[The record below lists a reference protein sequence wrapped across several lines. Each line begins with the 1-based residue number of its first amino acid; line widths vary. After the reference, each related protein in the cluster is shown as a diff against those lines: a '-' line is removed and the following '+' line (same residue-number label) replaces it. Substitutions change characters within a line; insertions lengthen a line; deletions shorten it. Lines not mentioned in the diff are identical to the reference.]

1 MFSFDMKCSGL
12 CGALPC
18 EVSGGQE
25 ERSSGGWTLDWSHH
39 TLHSPPS
46 SPPVSLPVT
55 PHRRAM
61 FLYGVFYSPS
71 SQTGISVLYC
81 HFWRRR
87 RKDTNQVQPSV
98 TLTCSTKVTH
108 MLFYLLGD
116 FIFKSYFINEPRIH
130 LTVQILKPR
139 ILLTLNDN
147 CHFYYTNSNHQFR
160 PSWSIKG
167 ICWDHC
173 Y

>member
-25 ERSSGGWTLDWSHH
+25 ERSSGGWTVDWSHH

-61 FLYGVFYSPS
+61 SLYGVFYSHS
-71 SQTGISVLYC
+71 SREFQFFIVILKEEGVRIQIKFNLLWPW
-81 HFWRRR
+81 H
-87 RKDTNQVQPSV
+87 VQ
-98 TLTCSTKVTH
+98 LRLRIC
-108 MLFYLLGD
+108 Y
-116 FIFKSYFINEPRIH
+116 FIFLGTLYSN
-130 LTVQILKPR
+130 
-139 ILLTLNDN
+139 LTLSMSLEFTWL
-147 CHFYYTNSNHQFR
+147 CR
-160 PSWSIKG
+160 SWNQESYWLWMIIATFIIQIRTTSLG
-167 ICWDHC
+167 LPGQ
-173 Y
+173 

>member
-1 MFSFDMKCSGL
+1 MEPCRVRWVVDRRRDHQEGGHWTDLTTHSTL
-12 CGALPC
+12 LPPHRPC
-18 EVSGGQE
+18 
-25 ERSSGGWTLDWSHH
+25 
-39 TLHSPPS
+39 HSP
-46 SPPVSLPVT
+46 SLPT
-55 PHRRAM
+55 GRRAM
-61 FLYGVFYSPS
+61 FLHGVFYSPS

-87 RKDTNQVQPSV
+87 RKDIKQVQPSV

>member
-1 MFSFDMKCSGL
+1 MFRTVWSLAVWGECWTGGEIIRRVDTGL
-12 CGALPC
+12 ISPHTPL
-18 EVSGGQE
+18 
-25 ERSSGGWTLDWSHH
+25 SSLLTARV
-39 TLHSPPS
+39 TPRHSP
-46 SPPVSLPVT
+46 
-55 PHRRAM
+55 REM
-61 FLYGVFYSPS
+61 FLYGVFFSPS
-71 SQTGISVLYC
+71 SRTGISVLYC

-87 RKDTNQVQPSV
+87 RKDINQVQPSV

>member
-55 PHRRAM
+55 PHRRPM

-87 RKDTNQVQPSV
+87 RKDINQVQPSV
-98 TLTCSTKVTH
+98 TLTCS
-108 MLFYLLGD
+108 LRLRICY
-116 FIFKSYFINEPRIH
+116 FIFLGTLYSN
-130 LTVQILKPR
+130 
-139 ILLTLNDN
+139 LTLAMSLEFTWL
-147 CHFYYTNSNHQFR
+147 CR
-160 PSWSIKG
+160 SWNQESYWLWMIIATFIIQIRTTSLG
-167 ICWDHC
+167 LPGQ
-173 Y
+173 